1 MRGRKAIKLIQA
13 SNAYNR
19 SAIPCRDGK
28 HGKHVPVCKGQTAA
42 FFLHTHRLHLSLYVP
57 FLFSQYM
64 SPYLSLPLSPP
75 IYIQEH
81 IRRHVDTCI
90 NIHIQC
96 TNMHTHPDKP
106 KHERTGTWK
115 STFGP
120 ALCVF
125 SNDARRSEFQP
136 R

>member
-1 MRGRKAIKLIQA
+1 MRT
-13 SNAYNR
+13 
-19 SAIPCRDGK
+19 
-28 HGKHVPVCKGQTAA
+28 TAA
-42 FFLHTHRLHLSLYVP
+42 PYLVEMENTENTENTCLSVRDKQQHSFSTPTGSIFPCTCL

-106 KHERTGTWK
+106 KHERTGTCK